1 MAGLRHTVCWASW
14 IAYRAATAEPALR
27 RRRPSCVNRTPSSL
41 QSIQALRAFAA
52 LYIVVFH
59 SGLALAH
66 ANIPV
71 LAWLTTHV
79 IKRGHVGVDVF
90 FIISGF
96 IIAWV
101 AILGPK
107 GPEPPGAFL
116 IKRVF
121 RLGPPYW
128 LMSVLHSAWLNP
140 VSTSA
145 LLTSLGFVPLAN
157 IDAPYLGYP
166 PLYVGWSLNYE
177 AFFYALCA
185 LGLLLFGR
193 RALWLVA
200 LALFTTTV
208 IVPFWH
214 SDVVQQDPTAVYP
227 WASPMQAMA
236 ANPLVMEF
244 LLGAGLAWLY
254 AAHRRHLTPVLARVL
269 LTAGVAVF
277 VISVVAPIP
286 RFDVFGRGLP
296 AGALLAGVVAMEHC
310 GALRVPRVA
319 VWLGELSFAL
329 YLVHPSVIEATHRLV
344 GVLPPEWIGA
354 QLALFSINLALTLA
368 LAVMLH
374 RYVEQPSIAL
384 GRRLVEWTRMRR
396 HTWRARLAEQRP

>member
-1 MAGLRHTVCWASW
+1 M
-14 IAYRAATAEPALR
+14 
-27 RRRPSCVNRTPSSL
+27 NRSSASL
-41 QSIQALRAFAA
+41 QSIQALRGFAA
-52 LYIVVFH
+52 LYVVIFH

-66 ANIPV
+66 ADLPA

-90 FIISGF
+90 FVISGF

-116 IKRVF
+116 VKRAF

-140 VSTSA
+140 VPA
-145 LLTSLGFVPLAN
+145 GVLLASLAFLPQAN
-157 IDAPYLGYP
+157 ADAPYFGYP
-166 PLYVGWSLNYE
+166 ALYVGWSLNYE
-177 AFFYALCA
+177 AFFYLLCA
-185 LGLLLFGR
+185 LGLALFGR

-214 SDVVQQDPTAVYP
+214 SGVVLGDPEALYA
-227 WASPMQAMA
+227 WATPLQAMA
-236 ANPLVMEF
+236 ANPLVLEF

-254 AAHRRHLTPVLARVL
+254 AEHRHRLTPARARLLLIVGATAFVASVIGPVPKFDLVL
-269 LTAGVAVF
+269 
-277 VISVVAPIP
+277 
-286 RFDVFGRGLP
+286 RGLP
-296 AGALLAGVVAMEHC
+296 AGALLAGLVAMEHC

-319 VWLGELSFAL
+319 VWLGELSYAL
-329 YLVHPSVIEATHRLV
+329 YLVHPSVIEGTHRLA
-344 GVLPPEWIGA
+344 GVLAPESIGA
-354 QLALFSINLALTLA
+354 QLALFSVNLALTLLAAA
-368 LAVMLH
+368 LLH
-374 RYVEQPSIAL
+374 RCVEQPSIAL
-384 GRRLVEWTRMRR
+384 GHRSIAWLRWLGHAWRTRPGP
-396 HTWRARLAEQRP
+396 QKP

>member
-1 MAGLRHTVCWASW
+1 M
-14 IAYRAATAEPALR
+14 
-27 RRRPSCVNRTPSSL
+27 NRSSASL
-41 QSIQALRAFAA
+41 QSIQALRGFAA
-52 LYIVVFH
+52 LYVVVFH
-59 SGLALAH
+59 SGLALTHPDVPA
-66 ANIPV
+66 

-90 FIISGF
+90 FVISGF

-116 IKRVF
+116 VKRAF

-140 VSTSA
+140 VSTSV
-145 LLTSLGFVPLAN
+145 LLTSLAFLPQAN
-157 IDAPYLGYP
+157 ADAPYFGYP
-166 PLYVGWSLNYE
+166 ALYVGWSLNYE
-177 AFFYALCA
+177 AFFYLLCA
-185 LGLLLFGR
+185 LGLALFGR

-214 SDVVQQDPTAVYP
+214 SGVVLGDPEALYP
-227 WASPMQAMA
+227 WATPLQAMA
-236 ANPLVMEF
+236 ANPLVLEF

-254 AAHRRHLTPVLARVL
+254 AAHRHRLTPARARL
-269 LTAGVAVF
+269 LLLAGVIAF
-277 VISVVAPIP
+277 VASVIGPVPK
-286 RFDVFGRGLP
+286 FDLVLRGLP
-296 AGALLAGVVAMEHC
+296 AGALLAGLVAMEHC

-319 VWLGELSFAL
+319 VWLGELSYAL
-329 YLVHPSVIEATHRLV
+329 YLVHPSVIEGTHRLV
-344 GVLPPEWIGA
+344 GVLAPEWLGA
-354 QLALFSINLALTLA
+354 QLMHFSVNLALTLLAAA
-368 LAVMLH
+368 LLH

-384 GRRLVEWTRMRR
+384 GHKSVAWLRGWG
-396 HTWRARLAEQRP
+396 HAWRARLGPLKP